1 VVPIASGERLP
12 TDFKHPIPVFPLPD
26 LVLFP
31 HAILPLHVYELRYR
45 TLVRDALSRDRVIL
59 LALLKPGHEL
69 DYQGSPEFHSLGC
82 LARFEDVE
90 WLPNDR
96 YDLRVLGTSRAHVTR
111 VVGEFPYRSVR
122 VEPLPEHPFD
132 EEDPIVQIEKRAL
145 LDGYR
150 RWTRRLAS
158 LAGERADQAL
168 ASVPSLSEEMS
179 YAGVVNTVCMLSG
192 ASAAHRLS
200 LLAEDSVIE
209 RGRRVRELL
218 EGRLRQRNPAP
229 PSGETN

>member
-1 VVPIASGERLP
+1 LQASFE
-12 TDFKHPIPVFPLPD
+12 HPIPVFPLPD

-31 HAILPLHVYELRYR
+31 HATLPLHVYELRYR

-82 LARFEDVE
+82 LARFEEVE

-96 YDLRVLGTSRAHVTR
+96 YDLRVVGTARAHVTR
-111 VVGEFPYRSVR
+111 VVAEFPYRSVR
-122 VEPLPEHPFD
+122 VETLPEHPFD

-158 LAGERADQAL
+158 LAGERADEAMASMPPLPDAL
-168 ASVPSLSEEMS
+168 S
-179 YAGVVNTVCMLSG
+179 YAGVVNTACMLSG
-192 ASAAHRLS
+192 ASASLRLS

-209 RGRRVRELL
+209 RGRRVRELF

-229 PSGETN
+229 PAGESN